1 MARLVNKQFNSPI
14 GLYSQQN
21 IQDVLDRESH
31 LLENGAVGIDFNNP
45 DVGKPKNLQNSAVL
59 RMLEEEENRQR
70 NGYGPGSDRL
80 LKPLRAWPP
89 PEYEQKSQLR
99 SSFKDV
105 VIPGVKRVAWPPPH
119 ETGQNSPYIEQNPVQ
134 TQGGPQY
141 PSQAAGYQ
149 NNYQQPK
156 PAPSNQALYQQQR
169 APLKLD
175 VSQGGSSPLA
185 SPLSNQSP
193 QAYRAPTPNKNW
205 ASVQSP
211 VHTPNQPAW
220 RQSSPSRFQAAH
232 QPVSQ
237 QQFLGQQYSGPS
249 QPNYSPN
256 QGSQQ
261 YQPPVNQYQPQQQY
275 QQPQNQYQQPQQQY
289 QAPQQQYQA
298 PQQQYQAPQQQYQA
312 PQQQY
317 QAPQQQY
324 QPPQQQYQPPQNQ
337 YQPQQSQN
345 QFSSVA
351 AQAVPYQYPSEQQ
364 YQTQSTQQYQYS
376 QQYQSSEQSHQSQPQ
391 GYQSVPQTSQV
402 HSVPIQ
408 VQRQTSKPVEP
419 PPSTIT
425 LRPQAPVS
433 QAPPPVYTSQPA
445 TATLK
450 VYVNPKNLR
459 GDLKWPPEDVKQKMY
474 EEAENLNT
482 SNSFLSIQGGKH
494 LRGDMK
500 WPPENVKVQAEE
512 ENRLRLELAKGPVC
526 RPRKVHRDYTE
537 FFDQHALNSSYP
549 GYKIPPGTQFYRAE

>member
-21 IQDVLDRESH
+21 IQEVLDRESH

-45 DVGKPKNLQNSAVL
+45 DVGKPNNLKNSAVL

-70 NGYGPGSDRL
+70 NGYG
-80 LKPLRAWPP
+80 
-89 PEYEQKSQLR
+89 
-99 SSFKDV
+99 
-105 VIPGVKRVAWPPPH
+105 PGVKRVAWPPPH

-156 PAPSNQALYQQQR
+156 PASSNQALYQQQR

-193 QAYRAPTPNKNW
+193 QGYRAPTPNKNW

-211 VHTPNQPAW
+211 VHTPNQPSW

-275 QQPQNQYQQPQQQY
+275 QPPQNQYQQPQQQY
-289 QAPQQQYQA
+289 QAPQNQYQA
-298 PQQQYQAPQQQYQA
+298 PQH
-312 PQQQY
+312 QY

-324 QPPQQQYQPPQNQ
+324 QPPQNQYQAPQNQ
-337 YQPQQSQN
+337 YQAPQSQN
-345 QFSSVA
+345 QFSSFA

-376 QQYQSSEQSHQSQPQ
+376 QQYQSSEQNYQSQPQ
-391 GYQSVPQTSQV
+391 GYQSVPQSSQV

-408 VQRQTSKPVEP
+408 VQRQASKPVEL

-450 VYVNPKNLR
+450 VKVNPKNLR
-459 GDLKWPPEDVKQKMY
+459 GDLKWPPEDVKRKMY

-482 SNSFLSIQGGKH
+482 SNSFLSIQGGKN

-526 RPRKVHRDYTE
+526 RPRKVQRDYTA
-537 FFDQHALNSSYP
+537 FFDQHALNSTYP